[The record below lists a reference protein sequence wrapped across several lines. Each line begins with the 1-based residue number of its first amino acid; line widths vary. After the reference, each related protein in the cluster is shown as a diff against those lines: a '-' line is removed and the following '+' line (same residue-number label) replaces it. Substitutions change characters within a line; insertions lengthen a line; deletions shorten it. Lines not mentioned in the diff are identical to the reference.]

1 MQPLTPMADTID
13 KTDLQILKLLQS
25 NSRKSYRDMAKELHL
40 SLNTVSTR
48 VRRMESEGIILRYS
62 ALVDPAM
69 AGFDMTAIIGIQI
82 SKGKLM
88 EVQKRIANDR
98 HVSAVYDVTGEWDS
112 IVIARFENRVELNS
126 FIKKMLTTEYI
137 ERTQTQV
144 VLNTVKE
151 DYALPF

>member
-1 MQPLTPMADTID
+1 MSEVLD
-13 KTDLQILKLLQS
+13 KTDLQILKSLQQ
-25 NSRKSYRDMAKELHL
+25 NSRKSYRDLAKELHL

-48 VRRMESEGIILRYS
+48 VRKMENDGIILRYS
-62 ALVDPAM
+62 ALVDTTR

-82 SKGKLM
+82 SKGKLL
-88 EVQKRIANDR
+88 EVQRRIANDR

-112 IVIARFENRVELNS
+112 IVIARFPNRTELNS
-126 FIKKMLTTEYI
+126 FIKKMLTTDYI

-151 DYALPF
+151 DYSLPL

>member
-1 MQPLTPMADTID
+1 MPGNMDN
-13 KTDLQILKLLQS
+13 TDVQILKALQQ
-25 NSRKSYRDMAKELHL
+25 NSRKSFRDIARELHL
-40 SLNTVSTR
+40 SLNTISTR
-48 VRRMESEGIILRYS
+48 IRRMEGEGLILGYS
-62 ALVDPAM
+62 AIVDSTR

-82 SKGKLM
+82 SKGKLI

-112 IVIARFENRVELNS
+112 IVIARFANRTELNS
-126 FIKKMLTTEYI
+126 FIKKMLTTEFI

-151 DYALPF
+151 DYALPL